1 MFQMMGVFAEFERA
15 IIQERVHAGLARAK
29 SEGKRLG
36 RPPISPELENAIREA
51 LNKPGRTEG
60 MRKIAERWSVPG
72 GRPKVSNCKLSGP
85 MATSAAAGAR
95 QILKTGLIVAWL
107 GLVGLA

>member
-1 MFQMMGVFAEFERA
+1 MRLHRPTPTRALITALPMEVTAVVTALLVPRNISYAMPVGRACYCAPVFC
-15 IIQERVHAGLARAK
+15 LT
-29 SEGKRLG
+29 
-36 RPPISPELENAIREA
+36 PP
-51 LNKPGRTEG
+51 EG

>member
-1 MFQMMGVFAEFERA
+1 
-15 IIQERVHAGLARAK
+15 
-29 SEGKRLG
+29 
-36 RPPISPELENAIREA
+36 
-51 LNKPGRTEG
+51 

-107 GLVGLA
+107 GLVGGKYPPAEAGAFGLEPREAAGPCCINPHSYSHCAMPPQEPSVLLGHPYLTFW

>member
-1 MFQMMGVFAEFERA
+1 
-15 IIQERVHAGLARAK
+15 
-29 SEGKRLG
+29 
-36 RPPISPELENAIREA
+36 
-51 LNKPGRTEG
+51 

-95 QILKTGLIVAWL
+95 QILKTGLIVACYSHCGMPPQEPTSLPHFLVDRSFAVVWL
-107 GLVGLA
+107 NFSWLPIGGTPFVRLGAHCLGSRPRAEGAAFGIFQ

>member
-1 MFQMMGVFAEFERA
+1 
-15 IIQERVHAGLARAK
+15 
-29 SEGKRLG
+29 
-36 RPPISPELENAIREA
+36 LENAIREA

-107 GLVGLA
+107 GLVGVSIPRQSRGL